1 MKTVSLRYHLKGFA
15 ELLTVFNC
23 LHLSQYY
30 IYIYIYIYIRHLRFC
45 KCVCALARVRV
56 GVWVWVSGWVCEWVG
71 GWLVPP
77 ALADLLHAFLL
88 STGARNAQGLTTT
101 LGGIRCLKWQRC
113 AAYYRIIL

>member
-1 MKTVSLRYHLKGFA
+1 M
-15 ELLTVFNC
+15 
-23 LHLSQYY
+23 Y
-30 IYIYIYIYIRHLRFC
+30 IYIYGIFVSVNVCARARV
-45 KCVCALARVRV
+45 CVC
-56 GVWVWVSGWVCEWVG
+56 VCEWMG

-88 STGARNAQGLTTT
+88 FTGARNAQGLTTT